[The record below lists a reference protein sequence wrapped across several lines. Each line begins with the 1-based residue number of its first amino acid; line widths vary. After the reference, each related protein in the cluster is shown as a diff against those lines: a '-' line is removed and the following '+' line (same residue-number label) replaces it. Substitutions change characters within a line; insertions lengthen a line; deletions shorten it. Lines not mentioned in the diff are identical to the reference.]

1 MKIVYWGGTVNTE
14 KMAEVIDKG
23 IRKGVKNAEVI
34 NGANANS
41 NIFNDE
47 DLIILGYQS
56 MVDEILEESEF
67 EPFIEEIFSKISKK
81 KAALFGSYGWRDE
94 KWMREW
100 KDRMIF
106 YGYQIE
112 EDYLIICGEI
122 EYEDEYIDFGEKIA
136 LL

>member
-56 MVDEILEESEF
+56 MGDEILEESEF

-81 KAALFGSYGWRDE
+81 K
-94 KWMREW
+94 
-100 KDRMIF
+100 
-106 YGYQIE
+106 
-112 EDYLIICGEI
+112 
-122 EYEDEYIDFGEKIA
+122 
-136 LL
+136 